1 MTGQFTNIEISGIKA
16 VVPPEFVDNMEF
28 SDALGARRCKK
39 QITLTG
45 VEHRHISPPQ
55 QTSADLAYEA
65 GKFLLDELGWDPN
78 SIDVLIFITQ
88 NPVYVLP
95 STAFL
100 LQKRL
105 GIHHE
110 CTVFDINLGC
120 SAATV
125 GIQVVSSLLQQAR
138 KNARGLLLISDPI
151 YAPRS
156 RKDIAPDRLLFGSAG
171 SAVALQKTE
180 KAAHRIIF
188 QNKSDGCRH
197 TAIQCDLTSR
207 TYMDGEAVFSF
218 GINDVAN
225 DICAFREAQGL
236 QPLDID
242 YYVFHQAQALML
254 STMDKCCGIP
264 PERELRTL
272 QEYGNTNGSSILL
285 TLSAHTEELH
295 KKDIIKVL
303 MCGFGVGLSWCTI
316 ITDLSTRCIFPVSFS
331 DRFYGS
337 ERIEGI

>member
-1 MTGQFTNIEISGIKA
+1 MTGQFSNIEIAGIKA
-16 VVPPEFVDNMEF
+16 VVPPDFVDNMQF
-28 SDALGARRCKK
+28 SDALGERRCKK
-39 QITLTG
+39 QIKLTG

-88 NPVYVLP
+88 NPVYALP

-138 KNARGLLLISDPI
+138 KDARGLLLTSDQV
-151 YAPRS
+151 YAS
-156 RKDIAPDRLLFGSAG
+156 KSEKEIAPDRLLFGSAG

-180 KAAHRIIF
+180 KTVPKIVF
-188 QNKSDGCRH
+188 QNKSDGWRH
-197 TAIQCDLTSR
+197 TAIQRDPYAS
-207 TYMDGEAVFSF
+207 TYMDGEAVFNF
-218 GINDVAN
+218 GINDVAS
-225 DICAFREAQGL
+225 DVCAFRDAQGL
-236 QPLDID
+236 RPLDID

-254 STMDKCCGIP
+254 STMDECCEIP

-272 QEYGNTNGSSILL
+272 QEYGNTSGSSILL
-285 TLSAHTEELH
+285 TLSAHAEMLRQ
-295 KKDIIKVL
+295 KDVIKVL
-303 MCGFGVGLSWCTI
+303 LCGFGVGLSWCTI
-316 ITDLSTRCIFPVSFS
+316 ITDLSTKCIFPVSFS
-331 DRFYGS
+331 DRYYGS
-337 ERIEGI
+337 ERIDEK